1 MENESNPG
9 LNAIYTRIA
18 VEHLLL
24 IDDMIKQLH
33 ECLNSNLQDVITSL
47 NHERDKLV
55 NTNPAYADAQK
66 IIDVIRRHERL
77 VRARNEALDDMDG
90 MY

>member
-1 MENESNPG
+1 MKNESNPG
-9 LNAIYTRIA
+9 LHAIYTRIA

-33 ECLNSNLQDVITSL
+33 ECLNSNLCDTIESL

-55 NTNPAYADAQK
+55 KTDPAYADAQE
-66 IIDVIRRHERL
+66 IIGVIRRHERL
-77 VRARNEALDDMDG
+77 VRARNEALEYMDA
-90 MY
+90 